1 MIKITQLI
9 SLLMI
14 AATCLIPAQGL
25 QLQGAV
31 WEAFPSPGDSLQY
44 AMKVN
49 LSQEESPT
57 LITASV
63 MNCSQDGQG
72 TLLEESSSSSLSPP
86 SAQPWISLRLSN
98 QSSQESSKTLS
109 FTLQPGE
116 SREII
121 ASAQIPQEESLKGG
135 RYALIKFLSSPQQ
148 VSRHKIGQIQTQVA
162 TEAFVSF
169 DLGYE
174 TFAAEIPE
182 LSYADGNLSM
192 QIDNTGNMHF
202 KPRIVIEAGSIKKE
216 LSAND
221 QPSILPGFS
230 RLIKLPLGLEPGS
243 HEIKAQVFREEGLLA
258 EKQISA
264 EA

>member
-1 MIKITQLI
+1 MMKIAQLI
-9 SLLMI
+9 GLLMI
-14 AATCLIPAQGL
+14 AAACLCPAQGL
-25 QLQGAV
+25 QLQGTL
-31 WEAFPSPGDSLQY
+31 WEAFPSPGESLQQS
-44 AMKVN
+44 MTVS
-49 LSQEESPT
+49 LSQEEAPT
-57 LITASV
+57 QITVSV
-63 MNCSQDGQG
+63 MNCSQDSQG
-72 TLLEESSSSSLSPP
+72 ALQEESSSAQALP
-86 SAQPWISLRLSN
+86 SAQPWITLKLSN

-109 FTLQPGE
+109 FNLQPGE

-121 ASAQIPQEESLKGG
+121 ASAQIPQEESLQGG
-135 RYALIKFLSSPQQ
+135 RYSLIKFLSSPQQ